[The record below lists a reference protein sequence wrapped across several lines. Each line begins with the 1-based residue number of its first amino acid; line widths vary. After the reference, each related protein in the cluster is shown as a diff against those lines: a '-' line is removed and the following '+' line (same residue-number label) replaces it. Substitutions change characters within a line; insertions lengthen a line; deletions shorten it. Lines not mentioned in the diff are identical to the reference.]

1 MQHYILLPVKRISLL
16 TLSLQQRIFEQNTLN
31 DTLHMKNSFIKLRFD
46 RMKNLDILI
55 LYKNILLIVD
65 EFGHNLPE
73 LEKSVEILRSHE
85 PNIYILDTKQK
96 KRLHTK
102 EITSLR
108 AHVDKLVAAIMLQ
121 IKAIRYAKLDE
132 DTPIMSS
139 LSSIESIL
147 KGFKPKNRFIKEG
160 VFIHLN
166 SFIKNH
172 PDEQT
177 GLGRTGIM
185 RYINKINEIYR
196 TIDKLSGEQYENEKK
211 KPAPHSTM
219 PAREKT
225 IEMLRFFLQS
235 IDILKVTHNESD
247 YTHLIKSMSGELI
260 DARKQLRNTTTRRIR
275 KKARE
280 EAEVAI

>member
-1 MQHYILLPVKRISLL
+1 
-16 TLSLQQRIFEQNTLN
+16 
-31 DTLHMKNSFIKLRFD
+31 MKSNFIKLRFD

-55 LYKNILLIVD
+55 LYKNILFVVN
-65 EFGHNLPE
+65 EFGSNLPE
-73 LEKSVEILRSHE
+73 LEKSVEILRAYE
-85 PNIYILDTKQK
+85 PNIYTLDKKQK

-121 IKAIRYAKLDE
+121 IKAIRYARLDE
-132 DTPIMSS
+132 DASIMSS
-139 LSSIESIL
+139 LSSIESFL
-147 KGFKPKNRFIKEG
+147 KGFKPKNRFNKEG
-160 VFIHLN
+160 IFINLN
-166 SFIKNH
+166 SYIKRY
-172 PDEQT
+172 PDEKT
-177 GLGRTGIM
+177 DLERTGIM

-211 KPAPHSTM
+211 KPAAHSTM

-235 IDILKVTHNESD
+235 IDILQVTHNESD
-247 YTHLIKSMSGELI
+247 YSRLIMNVNGQLI

-280 EAEVAI
+280 EADAAI